1 MKKVRVVKN
10 FVNSNEILLLNKWS
24 LQNYKNNPGDYM
36 DANMDSIRPRT
47 RFTTRLEN
55 SRNHHNERIS
65 IDYPEEAYTIRDRIK
80 NKFGLWNYESPPS
93 FVDGI
98 VNGIGFGEGA
108 IDEHID
114 PVYYPNT
121 HTLHCNVISQKSDSG
136 GVTIIGGEEYD
147 VNVGDLLCYV
157 VSDVKHRVTVT
168 KGKTN
173 RILWV
178 YGFCI
183 SSYKMEEIFY
193 EKFSI

>member
-10 FVNSNEILLLNKWS
+10 FANPDEISLLNKWS
-24 LQNYKNNPGDYM
+24 LQNYKNNPGEYK
-36 DANMDSIRPRT
+36 DANMDSIRPKT
-47 RFTTRLEN
+47 RFTTRLDN
-55 SRNHHNERIS
+55 DCDHQDKKIF
-65 IDYPEEAYTIRDRIK
+65 IDYPREAYIIRERIM
-80 NKFGLWNYESPPS
+80 NKFGLWNYKSPPS

-121 HTLHCNVISQKSDSG
+121 RTLHCNIISQKSDFG
-136 GVTIIGGEEYD
+136 GITIIGGEKYD
-147 VNVGDLLCYV
+147 INVGDLLCYV
-157 VSDVKHRVTVT
+157 VSDVKHKVTVT
-168 KGKTN
+168 KGRTN

-183 SSYKMEEIFY
+183 SPYKMEEIFH